1 MKWRRGSRIRACRV
15 GVRGIFVLLILPF
28 FLSACFANSAKDR
41 HVRSPASFL
50 RDVKV
55 VVDSGD
61 IGDVEFIRSRLKID
75 CDSGL
80 KEPVRDRGGAVKG
93 YGVDMKCTSSSKEYE
108 KERDF
113 YYGLFW
119 PVGMGFYRAGLSL
132 PINGEVLCVKLC
144 DIFNVFGD
152 VERYLVSHSG
162 SWSYMYKRSGI
173 NSRVVFSVDK
183 NGCVGGVYISMNRER
198 E

>member
-1 MKWRRGSRIRACRV
+1 MKWRQKSRIHAYRV

-55 VVDSGD
+55 VVDSGGV
-61 IGDVEFIRSRLKID
+61 GDVEFIRSRLKID
-75 CDSGL
+75 CDSGP
-80 KEPVRDRGGAVKG
+80 KEPVRDREGVVKG

-119 PVGMGFYRAGLSL
+119 PVGMDFYRAGLSL
-132 PINGEVLCVKLC
+132 PINGKEICIKSC
-144 DIFNVFGD
+144 DIFKVFD
-152 VERYLVSHSG
+152 NVERYLVSHSG

-173 NSRVVFSVDK
+173 NSRVVFSVDR
-183 NGCVGGVYISMNRER
+183 NGCVSGVYISMNRER